1 MAPHAAPSKKELM
14 SPKKILVVDDNPVI
28 VRTIGMKLK
37 SKGYEVLTALDGAA
51 ASSTVRTNKPDL
63 ILLDISFPPD
73 PANVSGV
80 AWDGFLIIDWIRR
93 IEGVQNIPIIII
105 TGGDPKIYKERSMA
119 AGAIAFFHKPI
130 NNDELLDVIQKTLG
144 EPAENKS

>member
-1 MAPHAAPSKKELM
+1 M

-28 VRTIGMKLK
+28 IRTLSMKLK
-37 SKGYEVLTALDGAA
+37 AKGYEVTCALDGAA
-51 ASSTVRTNKPDL
+51 AAAQVRTNIPDL

-93 IEGVQNIPIIII
+93 IEGVQKIPIIII
-105 TGGDPKIYKERSMA
+105 SGGDPKIYEERS
-119 AGAIAFFHKPI
+119 
-130 NNDELLDVIQKTLG
+130 
-144 EPAENKS
+144 

>member
-1 MAPHAAPSKKELM
+1 M

-28 VRTIGMKLK
+28 VRTISMKLK
-37 SKGYEVLTALDGAA
+37 AKGYEVASALDGAA
-51 ASSTVRTNKPDL
+51 AAAQVRTNLPDL

-73 PANVSGV
+73 AANVSGV

-93 IEGVQNIPIIII
+93 IEAARKIPIIII
-105 TGGDPKIYKERSMA
+105 TGGDPKLYKERSLE
-119 AGAIAFFHKPI
+119 AGAVAFFHKPI

-144 EPAENKS
+144 TPANN

>member
-1 MAPHAAPSKKELM
+1 M

-28 VRTIGMKLK
+28 IKTLSMKLK
-37 SKGYEVLTALDGAA
+37 ANGYEVASALDGAGA
-51 ASSTVRTNKPDL
+51 ASSVRTNKPDL

-119 AGAIAFFHKPI
+119 AGATAFFHKPI
-130 NNDELLDVIQKTLG
+130 NNDELLDVIQKTLS
-144 EPAENKS
+144 EPAEKTS

>member
-1 MAPHAAPSKKELM
+1 M

-28 VRTIGMKLK
+28 VKTLSMKLK
-37 SKGYEVLTALDGAA
+37 ANGYEVASALDGAQ
-51 ASSTVRTNKPDL
+51 ASVSVRTNKPDL

-73 PANVSGV
+73 AANISGV

-93 IEGVQNIPIIII
+93 IEGVQKIPIIII

-119 AGAIAFFHKPI
+119 AGATAFFHKPI

-144 EPAENKS
+144 EPAEKAP